1 MLKSFSFV
9 CFRRGPGVLTHSPI
23 MLKSFTNMVSGLVK
37 SALSGTDPYE
47 VVEINFKDMQK

>member
-1 MLKSFSFV
+1 
-9 CFRRGPGVLTHSPI
+9 

-37 SALSGTDPYE
+37 SALSAADPYE